1 MLKFGKFSYKEILIC
16 YNPVCKHQNEHE
28 RKAKMKMNMK
38 IGAVTLA
45 CAITIGSTPLSAM
58 AAEVPQKK
66 EPLKIGVMSDTH
78 YFSKSLY
85 GDCEDFTT
93 AMNSDRKMLKESDAI
108 LTGTLNQLVKD
119 EPDVV
124 MISGD
129 LTKDG
134 EQVNHEA
141 VAEKLSEAKDALK
154 KKGVDT
160 NFFVI
165 NGNHDINNPHGKGF
179 SSKTAQ
185 DADRTTVEEF
195 REIYKEF
202 GYGENTVQ
210 YNPDSNRG
218 GSLSYVTQLA
228 EGYTLIAVDTGK
240 YSSDQTD
247 SKEDLQ
253 ETGGV
258 ISPKL
263 LDWVTAQAEKAK
275 AKGDTVMVVQHHG
288 VIPHFEQEQT
298 LMADYL
304 VDNWEEV
311 REAYADAG
319 ISYVFT
325 GHMHANDIASYT
337 SKNGNTLYD
346 IETGSLVTYPSLFR
360 SITVQNGTDKTKD
373 GNTLTTKM
381 ETPGTISYED
391 FDTGNVQKI
400 ENLTE
405 YGKKLTLS
413 NEVIRTMITEGLLSP
428 MIDSTLANGGSK
440 ALVADLLQVTPEQTS
455 RTLVEMLT
463 QLLPTTKE
471 NGLPLSVSGFNFRIY
486 YDAAEKCIR
495 ISQDTSKTISA
506 KQEGVLEIPLENGE
520 TISITLPETFR
531 KTLAEQIQTAAMTEE
546 KAATIELFVSNE
558 KLSNFFD
565 QLFAD
570 VDNHLLGDK
579 DALFSI
585 VETLVNRI
593 LDSKVDDTHNVFDL
607 VNYVYQ
613 LHLAGNESCDAWAAA
628 AIQKIQQGNLLPDI
642 LKESI
647 KATQP
652 TIKNALSKINMNL
665 ETVLDKGNNSL
676 TTNLAYGVI
685 TGMIKNAGDI
695 VDMVDLSTLLPESIL
710 KEINTLAYNAAYTMS
725 HDENYQED
733 LDTSI
738 LMEGKTSWETPEV
751 PETPET
757 PEIPEIPE
765 IPETPQK
772 PQTQKP
778 VQHQQNVA
786 TKKPAQTVKTG
797 DSSKISLTL
806 LMLTFSVGAMG
817 LIRKKR

>member
-1 MLKFGKFSYKEILIC
+1 M
-16 YNPVCKHQNEHE
+16 N
-28 RKAKMKMNMK
+28 MKMK

-45 CAITIGSTPLSAM
+45 CAITIGSTPFSVI
-58 AAEVPQKK
+58 AAAIPQKK

-85 GDCEDFTT
+85 GNCEDFTT

-108 LTGTLNQLVKD
+108 LTGTLNQMIKD

-141 VAEKLSEAKDALK
+141 VAQKLSEAKEKLA

-160 NFFVI
+160 KFFVI
-165 NGNHDINNPHGKGF
+165 NGNHDINNPHGKDF

-195 REIYKEF
+195 KKIYKEF
-202 GYGENTVQ
+202 GYDKNTVQ

-240 YSSDQTD
+240 YSSDQTS
-247 SKEDLQ
+247 SKQDLQ

-263 LDWVTAQAEKAK
+263 LDWVTEQAEKAK

-319 ISYVFT
+319 VSYVFT

-337 SKNGNTLYD
+337 SKKGNTLYD

-360 SITVQNGTDKTKD
+360 SIIVQSGTDNTKD
-373 GNTLTTKM
+373 GNTFTTKM

-391 FDTGNVQKI
+391 FDTGNIQQI

-405 YGKKLTLS
+405 YGKTLTLS
-413 NEVIRTMITEGLLSP
+413 NEVIRTMITEGVLSP
-428 MIDSTLANGGSK
+428 MIDSALANGGSK
-440 ALVADLLQVTPEQTS
+440 TLVADLLKINPEQTS
-455 RTLVEMLT
+455 QTLVAMLT
-463 QLLPTTKE
+463 QLLPTEKE
-471 NGLPLSVSGFNFRIY
+471 NGLPISVSGFNFRIY
-486 YDAAEKCIR
+486 YDVNEKCIR
-495 ISQDTSKTISA
+495 ISQDTSKIISD
-506 KQEGVLEIPLENGE
+506 KPEGILEIPLESGR
-520 TISITLPETFR
+520 TLSIELPEEIQN
-531 KTLAEQIQTAAMTEE
+531 TLKERIQTADTVEE
-546 KAATIELFVSNE
+546 KAMTIELLVSDT
-558 KLSNFFD
+558 KLANFFD
-565 QLFAD
+565 QLFTD
-570 VDNHLLGDK
+570 VDTHLLGDK

-585 VETLVNRI
+585 VETFINQI
-593 LDSKVDDTHNVFDL
+593 LDSKIDDTHNVFDL

-613 LHLAGNESCDAWAAA
+613 LHLAGNESCEPWAET
-628 AIQKIQQGNLLPDI
+628 AIQKIQQGELLPNI
-642 LKESI
+642 LTESI
-647 KATQP
+647 KTTQP
-652 TIKNALSKINMNL
+652 VIKNVLSKINIDL
-665 ETVLDKGNNSL
+665 KTILDKGNSSL
-676 TTNLAYGVI
+676 TTNLVYGVI

-695 VDMVDLSTLLPESIL
+695 VDMIDLSPLLPDNIL
-710 KEINTLAYNAAYTMS
+710 SEINTLAYNAAYSMS
-725 HDENYQED
+725 HDVNYQED

-738 LMEGKTSWETPEV
+738 LIEGKQKWEDSETPEV

-757 PEIPEIPE
+757 IPPQK
-765 IPETPQK
+765 PDTPAPQK
-772 PQTQKP
+772 PQTQQP
-778 VQHQQNVA
+778 QNLP
-786 TKKPAQTVKTG
+786 TKKPAQPVKTG
-797 DSSKISLTL
+797 DTSEISLTL
-806 LMLTFSVGAMG
+806 LMLALSTSAIGF
-817 LIRKKR
+817 LRKRR

>member
-1 MLKFGKFSYKEILIC
+1 M
-16 YNPVCKHQNEHE
+16 N
-28 RKAKMKMNMK
+28 MKMK

-45 CAITIGSTPLSAM
+45 CAITIGSTPFSVI
-58 AAEVPQKK
+58 AAAIPQKK

-85 GDCEDFTT
+85 GNCEDFTT

-108 LTGTLNQLVKD
+108 LTGTLNQMIKD

-141 VAEKLSEAKDALK
+141 VAQKLSEAKEKLA

-160 NFFVI
+160 KFFVI
-165 NGNHDINNPHGKGF
+165 NGNHDINNPHGKDF

-195 REIYKEF
+195 KKIYKEF
-202 GYGENTVQ
+202 GYDKNTVQ

-240 YSSDQTD
+240 YSSDQTS
-247 SKEDLQ
+247 SKQDLQ

-263 LDWVTAQAEKAK
+263 LDWVTEQAEKAK

-311 REAYADAG
+311 RKAYADAG
-319 ISYVFT
+319 VSYVFT

-337 SKNGNTLYD
+337 SKKGNTLYD

-360 SITVQNGTDKTKD
+360 SIIVQSGTDNTKD
-373 GNTLTTKM
+373 GNTFTTKM

-391 FDTGNVQKI
+391 FDTGNIQQI

-405 YGKKLTLS
+405 YGKTLTLS
-413 NEVIRTMITEGLLSP
+413 NEVIRTMITEGVLSP
-428 MIDSTLANGGSK
+428 MIDSALANGGSK
-440 ALVADLLQVTPEQTS
+440 TLVADLLKINPEQTS
-455 RTLVEMLT
+455 QTLVAMLT
-463 QLLPTTKE
+463 QLLPTEKE
-471 NGLPLSVSGFNFRIY
+471 NGLPISVSGFNFRIY
-486 YDAAEKCIR
+486 YDVNEKCIR
-495 ISQDTSKTISA
+495 ISQDTSKIISD
-506 KQEGVLEIPLENGE
+506 KPEGILEIPLESGR
-520 TISITLPETFR
+520 TLSIELPEEIQN
-531 KTLAEQIQTAAMTEE
+531 TLKERIQTADTVEE
-546 KAATIELFVSNE
+546 KAMTIELLVSDT
-558 KLSNFFD
+558 KLANFFD
-565 QLFAD
+565 QLFTD
-570 VDNHLLGDK
+570 VDTHLLGDK

-585 VETLVNRI
+585 VETFINQI
-593 LDSKVDDTHNVFDL
+593 LDSKIDDTHNVFDL

-613 LHLAGNESCDAWAAA
+613 LHLAGNESCEPWAET
-628 AIQKIQQGNLLPDI
+628 AIQKIQQGELLPNI
-642 LKESI
+642 LTESI
-647 KATQP
+647 KTTQP
-652 TIKNALSKINMNL
+652 VIKNVLSKINIDL
-665 ETVLDKGNNSL
+665 KTILDKGNSSL
-676 TTNLAYGVI
+676 TTNLVYGVI

-695 VDMVDLSTLLPESIL
+695 VDMIDLSPLLPDNIL
-710 KEINTLAYNAAYTMS
+710 SEINTLAYNAAYSMS
-725 HDENYQED
+725 HDVNYQED

-738 LMEGKTSWETPEV
+738 LIEGKQKWEDSETPEV

-757 PEIPEIPE
+757 IPPQK
-765 IPETPQK
+765 PDTPAPQK
-772 PQTQKP
+772 PQTQQP
-778 VQHQQNVA
+778 QNLP
-786 TKKPAQTVKTG
+786 TKKPAQPVKTG
-797 DSSKISLTL
+797 DTSEISLTL
-806 LMLTFSVGAMG
+806 LMLALSTSAIG
-817 LIRKKR
+817 LLRKRR

>member
-1 MLKFGKFSYKEILIC
+1 M
-16 YNPVCKHQNEHE
+16 N
-28 RKAKMKMNMK
+28 MKMK

-45 CAITIGSTPLSAM
+45 CAITIGSTPFSVI
-58 AAEVPQKK
+58 AAAIPQKK

-85 GDCEDFTT
+85 GNCEDFTT

-108 LTGTLNQLVKD
+108 LTGTLNQMIKD

-141 VAEKLSEAKDALK
+141 VAQKLSEAKEKLA

-160 NFFVI
+160 KFFVI
-165 NGNHDINNPHGKGF
+165 NGNHDINNPHGKDF

-195 REIYKEF
+195 KKIYKEF
-202 GYGENTVQ
+202 GYDKNTVQ

-240 YSSDQTD
+240 YSSDQTS
-247 SKEDLQ
+247 SKQDLQ

-263 LDWVTAQAEKAK
+263 LDWVTEQAEKAK

-319 ISYVFT
+319 VSYVFT

-337 SKNGNTLYD
+337 SKKGNTLYD

-360 SITVQNGTDKTKD
+360 SIIVQSGTDNTKD
-373 GNTLTTKM
+373 GNTFTTKM

-391 FDTGNVQKI
+391 FDTGNIQQI

-405 YGKKLTLS
+405 YGKTLTLS
-413 NEVIRTMITEGLLSP
+413 NEVIRTMITEGVLSP
-428 MIDSTLANGGSK
+428 MIDSALANGGSK
-440 ALVADLLQVTPEQTS
+440 TLVADLLKINPEQTS
-455 RTLVEMLT
+455 QTLVAMLT
-463 QLLPTTKE
+463 QLLPTEKE
-471 NGLPLSVSGFNFRIY
+471 NGLPISVSGFNFRIY
-486 YDAAEKCIR
+486 YDVNEKCIR
-495 ISQDTSKTISA
+495 ISQDTSKIISD
-506 KQEGVLEIPLENGE
+506 KPEGILEIPLESGR
-520 TISITLPETFR
+520 TLSIELPEEIQN
-531 KTLAEQIQTAAMTEE
+531 TLKERIQTADTVEE
-546 KAATIELFVSNE
+546 KAMTIELLVSDT
-558 KLSNFFD
+558 KLANFFD
-565 QLFAD
+565 QLFTD
-570 VDNHLLGDK
+570 VDTHLLGDK

-585 VETLVNRI
+585 VETFINQI
-593 LDSKVDDTHNVFDL
+593 LDSKIDDTHNVFDL

-613 LHLAGNESCDAWAAA
+613 LHLAGNESCEPWAET
-628 AIQKIQQGNLLPDI
+628 AIQKIQQGELLPNI
-642 LKESI
+642 LTESI
-647 KATQP
+647 KTTQP
-652 TIKNALSKINMNL
+652 VIKNVLSKINIDL
-665 ETVLDKGNNSL
+665 KTILDKGNSSL
-676 TTNLAYGVI
+676 TTNLVYGVI

-695 VDMVDLSTLLPESIL
+695 VDMIDLSTLLPDNIL
-710 KEINTLAYNAAYTMS
+710 SEINTLAYNAAYSMS
-725 HDENYQED
+725 HDVNYQED

-738 LMEGKTSWETPEV
+738 LIEGKQKWEDSETPEV

-757 PEIPEIPE
+757 IPPQK
-765 IPETPQK
+765 PDTPAPQK
-772 PQTQKP
+772 PQTQQP
-778 VQHQQNVA
+778 QNLP
-786 TKKPAQTVKTG
+786 TKKPAQPVKTG
-797 DSSKISLTL
+797 DTSEISLTL
-806 LMLTFSVGAMG
+806 LMLALSTSAIG
-817 LIRKKR
+817 LLRKRR

>member
-1 MLKFGKFSYKEILIC
+1 M
-16 YNPVCKHQNEHE
+16 N
-28 RKAKMKMNMK
+28 MKMK

-45 CAITIGSTPLSAM
+45 CAITIGSTHFSVM
-58 AAEVPQKK
+58 AAAIPQKK

-85 GDCEDFTT
+85 GNCEDFTT

-108 LTGTLNQLVKD
+108 LTGTLNQMIKD

-141 VAEKLSEAKDALK
+141 VAQKLSEAKEKLV

-160 NFFVI
+160 KFFVI
-165 NGNHDINNPHGKGF
+165 NGNHDINNPHGKDF

-195 REIYKEF
+195 KEIYKEF
-202 GYGENTVQ
+202 GYDKNTVQ

-240 YSSDQTD
+240 YSSDQTS
-247 SKEDLQ
+247 SKQDLQ

-263 LDWVTAQAEKAK
+263 LDWVTEQAEKAK

-319 ISYVFT
+319 VSYVFT

-337 SKNGNTLYD
+337 SKKGNTLYD

-360 SITVQNGTDKTKD
+360 SIIVQSGTDNTKD
-373 GNTLTTKM
+373 GNTFTTKM

-391 FDTGNVQKI
+391 FDTGNIQQI

-405 YGKKLTLS
+405 YGKTLTLS
-413 NEVIRTMITEGLLSP
+413 NEVIRTMITEGVLSP
-428 MIDSTLANGGSK
+428 MIDSALANGGSK
-440 ALVADLLQVTPEQTS
+440 TLVADLLKINPEQTS
-455 RTLVEMLT
+455 QTLVAMLT
-463 QLLPTTKE
+463 QLLPTEKE
-471 NGLPLSVSGFNFRIY
+471 NGLPISVSGFNFRIY
-486 YDAAEKCIR
+486 YDVNEKCIR
-495 ISQDTSKTISA
+495 ISQDTSKIISD
-506 KQEGVLEIPLENGE
+506 KPEGILEIPLESGR
-520 TISITLPETFR
+520 TLSIELPEEIQN
-531 KTLAEQIQTAAMTEE
+531 TLKERIQTVDTVEE
-546 KAATIELFVSNE
+546 KAMTIELLVSDT
-558 KLSNFFD
+558 KLANFFD
-565 QLFAD
+565 QLFTD
-570 VDNHLLGDK
+570 VDTHLLGDK

-585 VETLVNRI
+585 VETFINQI
-593 LDSKVDDTHNVFDL
+593 LDSKIDDTHNVFDL

-613 LHLAGNESCDAWAAA
+613 LHLAGNESCEPWAET
-628 AIQKIQQGNLLPDI
+628 AIQKIQQGALLPNI
-642 LKESI
+642 LTESI
-647 KATQP
+647 KTTQP
-652 TIKNALSKINMNL
+652 VIKNVLSKINIDL
-665 ETVLDKGNNSL
+665 KTILDKGNSSL
-676 TTNLAYGVI
+676 TTNLVYGVI

-695 VDMVDLSTLLPESIL
+695 VDMIDLSTLLPDSIL
-710 KEINTLAYNAAYTMS
+710 SEINTLAYNAAYSMS
-725 HDENYQED
+725 HDVNYQED

-738 LMEGKTSWETPEV
+738 LIEGKQKWEDSETPEV

-757 PEIPEIPE
+757 IPPQK
-765 IPETPQK
+765 PDTPAPQK
-772 PQTQKP
+772 PQTQQP
-778 VQHQQNVA
+778 QNLP
-786 TKKPAQTVKTG
+786 TKKPAQPVKTG
-797 DSSKISLTL
+797 DTSEISLTL
-806 LMLTFSVGAMG
+806 LMLALSTSAIGF
-817 LIRKKR
+817 LRKRR

>member
-1 MLKFGKFSYKEILIC
+1 M
-16 YNPVCKHQNEHE
+16 N
-28 RKAKMKMNMK
+28 MKMK

-45 CAITIGSTPLSAM
+45 CAITIGSTPFSVI
-58 AAEVPQKK
+58 AAAIPQKK

-85 GDCEDFTT
+85 GNCEDFTT

-108 LTGTLNQLVKD
+108 LTGTLNQMIKD

-141 VAEKLSEAKDALK
+141 VAQKLSEAKEKLA

-160 NFFVI
+160 KFFVI
-165 NGNHDINNPHGKGF
+165 NGNHDINNPHGKDF

-195 REIYKEF
+195 KKIYKEF
-202 GYGENTVQ
+202 GYDKNTVQ

-240 YSSDQTD
+240 YSSDQTS
-247 SKEDLQ
+247 SKQDLQ

-263 LDWVTAQAEKAK
+263 LDWVTEQAEKAK

-319 ISYVFT
+319 VSYVFT

-337 SKNGNTLYD
+337 SKKGNTLYD

-360 SITVQNGTDKTKD
+360 SIIVQSGTDNTKD
-373 GNTLTTKM
+373 GNTFTTKM

-391 FDTGNVQKI
+391 FDTGNIQQI
-400 ENLTE
+400 ENLAE
-405 YGKKLTLS
+405 YGKTLTLS
-413 NEVIRTMITEGLLSP
+413 NEVIRTMITEGVLSP
-428 MIDSTLANGGSK
+428 MIDSALANGGSK
-440 ALVADLLQVTPEQTS
+440 TLVADLLKINPEQTS
-455 RTLVEMLT
+455 QTLVAMLT
-463 QLLPTTKE
+463 QLLPTEKE
-471 NGLPLSVSGFNFRIY
+471 NGLPISVSGFNFRIY
-486 YDAAEKCIR
+486 YDVNEKCIR
-495 ISQDTSKTISA
+495 ISQDTSKIISD
-506 KQEGVLEIPLENGE
+506 KPKGILEIPLESGR
-520 TISITLPETFR
+520 TLSIELPEEIQN
-531 KTLAEQIQTAAMTEE
+531 TLKERIQTADTVEE
-546 KAATIELFVSNE
+546 KAMTIELLVSDT
-558 KLSNFFD
+558 KLANFFD
-565 QLFAD
+565 QLFTD
-570 VDNHLLGDK
+570 VDTHLLGDK

-585 VETLVNRI
+585 VETFINQI
-593 LDSKVDDTHNVFDL
+593 LDSKIDDTHNVFDL

-613 LHLAGNESCDAWAAA
+613 LHLAGNESCEPWAET
-628 AIQKIQQGNLLPDI
+628 AIQKIQQGELLPNI
-642 LKESI
+642 LTESI
-647 KATQP
+647 KTTQP
-652 TIKNALSKINMNL
+652 VIKNVLSKINIDL
-665 ETVLDKGNNSL
+665 KTILDKGNSSL
-676 TTNLAYGVI
+676 TTNLVYGVI

-695 VDMVDLSTLLPESIL
+695 VDMIDLSTLLPDNIL
-710 KEINTLAYNAAYTMS
+710 SEINTLAYNAAYSMS
-725 HDENYQED
+725 HDVNYQED

-738 LMEGKTSWETPEV
+738 LIEGKQKWEDSETPEV
-751 PETPET
+751 PEPPET
-757 PEIPEIPE
+757 IPPQK
-765 IPETPQK
+765 PDTPAPQK
-772 PQTQKP
+772 PQTQQP
-778 VQHQQNVA
+778 QNLP
-786 TKKPAQTVKTG
+786 TKKPAQPVKTG
-797 DSSKISLTL
+797 DTSEISLTL
-806 LMLTFSVGAMG
+806 LMLALSTSAIG
-817 LIRKKR
+817 LLRKRR

>member
-1 MLKFGKFSYKEILIC
+1 M
-16 YNPVCKHQNEHE
+16 N
-28 RKAKMKMNMK
+28 MKMK

-45 CAITIGSTPLSAM
+45 CAITIGSTPFSVI
-58 AAEVPQKK
+58 AAAIPQKK

-85 GDCEDFTT
+85 RNCEDFTT

-108 LTGTLNQLVKD
+108 LTGTLNQMIKD

-141 VAEKLSEAKDALK
+141 VAQKLSEAKEKLA

-160 NFFVI
+160 KFFVI
-165 NGNHDINNPHGKGF
+165 NGNHDINNPHGKDF

-195 REIYKEF
+195 KKIYKEF
-202 GYGENTVQ
+202 GYDKNTVQ

-240 YSSDQTD
+240 YSSDQTS
-247 SKEDLQ
+247 SKQDLQ

-263 LDWVTAQAEKAK
+263 LDWVTEQAEKAK

-319 ISYVFT
+319 VSYVFT

-337 SKNGNTLYD
+337 SKKGNTLYD

-360 SITVQNGTDKTKD
+360 SIIVQSGTENTKD
-373 GNTLTTKM
+373 GNTFTTKM

-391 FDTGNVQKI
+391 FDTGNIQQI

-405 YGKKLTLS
+405 YGKTLTLS
-413 NEVIRTMITEGLLSP
+413 NEVIRTMITEGVLSP
-428 MIDSTLANGGSK
+428 MIDSALANGGSK
-440 ALVADLLQVTPEQTS
+440 TLVADLLKINPEQTS
-455 RTLVEMLT
+455 QTLVAMLT
-463 QLLPTTKE
+463 QLLPTEKE
-471 NGLPLSVSGFNFRIY
+471 NGLPISVSGFNFRIY
-486 YDAAEKCIR
+486 YDVNEKCIR
-495 ISQDTSKTISA
+495 ISQDTSKIISD
-506 KQEGVLEIPLENGE
+506 KSKGILEIPLESGR
-520 TISITLPETFR
+520 TLSIELPEEIQN
-531 KTLAEQIQTAAMTEE
+531 TLKERIQTADTVEE
-546 KAATIELFVSNE
+546 KAMTIELLVSDT
-558 KLSNFFD
+558 KLANFFD
-565 QLFAD
+565 QLFTD
-570 VDNHLLGDK
+570 VDTHLLGDK

-585 VETLVNRI
+585 VETFINQI
-593 LDSKVDDTHNVFDL
+593 LDSKIDDTHNVFDL

-613 LHLAGNESCDAWAAA
+613 LHLAGNESCEPWAET
-628 AIQKIQQGNLLPDI
+628 AIQKIQQGELLPNI
-642 LKESI
+642 LTESI
-647 KATQP
+647 KTTQP
-652 TIKNALSKINMNL
+652 VIKNVLSKINIDL
-665 ETVLDKGNNSL
+665 KTILDKGNSSL
-676 TTNLAYGVI
+676 TTNLVYGVI

-695 VDMVDLSTLLPESIL
+695 VDMIDLSPLLPDNIL
-710 KEINTLAYNAAYTMS
+710 SEINTLAYNAAYSMS
-725 HDENYQED
+725 HDVNYQED

-738 LMEGKTSWETPEV
+738 LIEGKQKWEDSETPEV

-757 PEIPEIPE
+757 IPPQK
-765 IPETPQK
+765 PDTPAPQK
-772 PQTQKP
+772 PQTQQP
-778 VQHQQNVA
+778 QNLP
-786 TKKPAQTVKTG
+786 TKKPAQPVKTG
-797 DSSKISLTL
+797 DTSEISLTL
-806 LMLTFSVGAMG
+806 LMLALSTSAIG
-817 LIRKKR
+817 LLRKRR

>member
-1 MLKFGKFSYKEILIC
+1 M
-16 YNPVCKHQNEHE
+16 N
-28 RKAKMKMNMK
+28 MKMK

-45 CAITIGSTPLSAM
+45 CAITIGSTPFSVI
-58 AAEVPQKK
+58 AAAIPQKK

-85 GDCEDFTT
+85 GNCEDFTT

-108 LTGTLNQLVKD
+108 LTGTLNQMIKD

-141 VAEKLSEAKDALK
+141 VAQKLSEAKEKLA

-160 NFFVI
+160 KFFVI
-165 NGNHDINNPHGKGF
+165 NGNHDINNPHGKDF

-195 REIYKEF
+195 KKIYKEF
-202 GYGENTVQ
+202 GYDKNTVQ

-240 YSSDQTD
+240 YSSDQTS
-247 SKEDLQ
+247 SKQDLQ

-263 LDWVTAQAEKAK
+263 LDWVTEQAEKAK

-319 ISYVFT
+319 VSYVFT

-337 SKNGNTLYD
+337 SKKGNTLYD

-360 SITVQNGTDKTKD
+360 SIIVQSGTDNTKD
-373 GNTLTTKM
+373 GNTFTTKM

-391 FDTGNVQKI
+391 FDTGNIQQI
-400 ENLTE
+400 ENLAE
-405 YGKKLTLS
+405 YGKTLTLS
-413 NEVIRTMITEGLLSP
+413 NEVIRTMITEGVLSP
-428 MIDSTLANGGSK
+428 MIDSALANGGSK
-440 ALVADLLQVTPEQTS
+440 TLVADLLKINPEQTS
-455 RTLVEMLT
+455 QTLVAMLT
-463 QLLPTTKE
+463 QLLPTEKE
-471 NGLPLSVSGFNFRIY
+471 NGLPISVSGFNFRIY
-486 YDAAEKCIR
+486 YDVNEKCIR
-495 ISQDTSKTISA
+495 ISQDTSKIISD
-506 KQEGVLEIPLENGE
+506 KPEGILEIPLESGR
-520 TISITLPETFR
+520 TLSIELPEEIQN
-531 KTLAEQIQTAAMTEE
+531 TLKERIQTVDTVEE
-546 KAATIELFVSNE
+546 KAMTIELLVSDT
-558 KLSNFFD
+558 KLANFFD
-565 QLFAD
+565 QLFTD
-570 VDNHLLGDK
+570 VDTHLLGDK

-585 VETLVNRI
+585 VETFINQI
-593 LDSKVDDTHNVFDL
+593 LDSKIDDTHNVFDL

-613 LHLAGNESCDAWAAA
+613 LHLAGNESCEPWAET
-628 AIQKIQQGNLLPDI
+628 AIQKIQQGALLPNI
-642 LKESI
+642 LTESI
-647 KATQP
+647 KTTQP
-652 TIKNALSKINMNL
+652 VIKNVLSKINIDL
-665 ETVLDKGNNSL
+665 KTILDKGNSSL
-676 TTNLAYGVI
+676 TTNLVYGVI

-695 VDMVDLSTLLPESIL
+695 VDMIDLSTLLPDSIL
-710 KEINTLAYNAAYTMS
+710 SEINTLAYNAAYSMS
-725 HDENYQED
+725 HDVNYQED

-738 LMEGKTSWETPEV
+738 LIEGKQKWEDSETPEV

-757 PEIPEIPE
+757 IPPQK
-765 IPETPQK
+765 PDTPAPQK
-772 PQTQKP
+772 PQTQQP
-778 VQHQQNVA
+778 QNLP
-786 TKKPAQTVKTG
+786 TKKPAQPVKTG
-797 DSSKISLTL
+797 DTSEISLTL
-806 LMLTFSVGAMG
+806 LMLALSTSAIGF
-817 LIRKKR
+817 LRKRR

>member
-1 MLKFGKFSYKEILIC
+1 M
-16 YNPVCKHQNEHE
+16 N
-28 RKAKMKMNMK
+28 MKMK

-45 CAITIGSTPLSAM
+45 CAITIGSTPFSVI
-58 AAEVPQKK
+58 AAAIPQKK

-85 GDCEDFTT
+85 GNCEDFTT

-108 LTGTLNQLVKD
+108 LTGTLNQMIKD

-141 VAEKLSEAKDALK
+141 VAQKLSEAKEKLA

-160 NFFVI
+160 KFFVI
-165 NGNHDINNPHGKGF
+165 NGNHDINNPHGKDF

-195 REIYKEF
+195 KKIYKEF
-202 GYGENTVQ
+202 GYDKNTVQ

-240 YSSDQTD
+240 YSSDQTS
-247 SKEDLQ
+247 SKQDLQ

-263 LDWVTAQAEKAK
+263 LDWVTEQAEKAK

-319 ISYVFT
+319 VSYVFT

-337 SKNGNTLYD
+337 SKKGNTLYD

-360 SITVQNGTDKTKD
+360 SIIVQSGTDNTKD
-373 GNTLTTKM
+373 GNTFTTKM

-391 FDTGNVQKI
+391 FDTGNIQQI

-405 YGKKLTLS
+405 YGKTLTLS
-413 NEVIRTMITEGLLSP
+413 NEVIRTMITEGVLSP
-428 MIDSTLANGGSK
+428 MIDSALANGGSK
-440 ALVADLLQVTPEQTS
+440 TLVADLLKINPEQTS
-455 RTLVEMLT
+455 QTLVAMLT
-463 QLLPTTKE
+463 QLLPTEKE
-471 NGLPLSVSGFNFRIY
+471 NGLPISVSGFNFRIY
-486 YDAAEKCIR
+486 YDVNEKCIR
-495 ISQDTSKTISA
+495 ISQDTSKIISD
-506 KQEGVLEIPLENGE
+506 KPEGILEIPLESGR
-520 TISITLPETFR
+520 TLSIELPEEIQN
-531 KTLAEQIQTAAMTEE
+531 TLKERIQTADTVEE
-546 KAATIELFVSNE
+546 KAMTIELLVSDT
-558 KLSNFFD
+558 KLANFFD
-565 QLFAD
+565 QLFTD
-570 VDNHLLGDK
+570 VDTHLLGDK

-585 VETLVNRI
+585 VETFINQI
-593 LDSKVDDTHNVFDL
+593 LDSKIDDTHNVFDL

-613 LHLAGNESCDAWAAA
+613 LHLAGNESCEPWAET
-628 AIQKIQQGNLLPDI
+628 AIQKIQQRELLPNI
-642 LKESI
+642 LTESI
-647 KATQP
+647 KTTQP
-652 TIKNALSKINMNL
+652 VIKNVLSKINIDL
-665 ETVLDKGNNSL
+665 KTILDKGNSSL
-676 TTNLAYGVI
+676 TTNLVYGVI

-695 VDMVDLSTLLPESIL
+695 VDMIDLSTLLPDNIL
-710 KEINTLAYNAAYTMS
+710 SEINTLAYNAAYSMS
-725 HDENYQED
+725 HDVNYQED

-738 LMEGKTSWETPEV
+738 LIEGKQKWEDSETPEV

-757 PEIPEIPE
+757 IPPQK
-765 IPETPQK
+765 PDTPAPQK
-772 PQTQKP
+772 PQTQQP
-778 VQHQQNVA
+778 QNLP
-786 TKKPAQTVKTG
+786 TKKPAQPVKTG
-797 DSSKISLTL
+797 DTSEISLTL
-806 LMLTFSVGAMG
+806 LMLALSTSAIGF
-817 LIRKKR
+817 LRKRR

>member
-1 MLKFGKFSYKEILIC
+1 M
-16 YNPVCKHQNEHE
+16 N
-28 RKAKMKMNMK
+28 MKMK

-45 CAITIGSTPLSAM
+45 CAITIGSTPFSVI
-58 AAEVPQKK
+58 AAAIPQKK

-85 GDCEDFTT
+85 GNCEDFTT

-108 LTGTLNQLVKD
+108 LTGTLNQMIKD

-141 VAEKLSEAKDALK
+141 VAQKLSEAKEKLA

-160 NFFVI
+160 KFFVI
-165 NGNHDINNPHGKGF
+165 NGNHDINNPHGKDF

-195 REIYKEF
+195 KKIYKEF
-202 GYGENTVQ
+202 GYDKNTVQ

-240 YSSDQTD
+240 YSSDQTS
-247 SKEDLQ
+247 SKQDLQ

-263 LDWVTAQAEKAK
+263 LDWVTEQAEKAK

-319 ISYVFT
+319 VSYVFT

-337 SKNGNTLYD
+337 SKKGNTLYD

-360 SITVQNGTDKTKD
+360 SIIVQSGTDNTKD
-373 GNTLTTKM
+373 GNTFTTKM

-391 FDTGNVQKI
+391 FDTGNIQQI

-405 YGKKLTLS
+405 YGKTLTLS
-413 NEVIRTMITEGLLSP
+413 NEVIRTMITEGVLSP
-428 MIDSTLANGGSK
+428 MIDSALANGGSK
-440 ALVADLLQVTPEQTS
+440 TLVADLLKINPEQTS
-455 RTLVEMLT
+455 QTLVAMLT
-463 QLLPTTKE
+463 QLLPTEKE
-471 NGLPLSVSGFNFRIY
+471 NGLPISVSGFNFRIY
-486 YDAAEKCIR
+486 YDVNEKCIR
-495 ISQDTSKTISA
+495 ISQDTSKIISD
-506 KQEGVLEIPLENGE
+506 KPEGILEIPLESGR
-520 TISITLPETFR
+520 TLSIELPEEIQN
-531 KTLAEQIQTAAMTEE
+531 TLKERIQTADTVEE
-546 KAATIELFVSNE
+546 KAMTIELLVSDT
-558 KLSNFFD
+558 KLANFFD
-565 QLFAD
+565 QLFTD
-570 VDNHLLGDK
+570 VDTHLLGDK

-585 VETLVNRI
+585 VETFINQI
-593 LDSKVDDTHNVFDL
+593 LDSKIDDTHNVFDL

-613 LHLAGNESCDAWAAA
+613 LHLAGNESCEPWAET
-628 AIQKIQQGNLLPDI
+628 AIQKIQQGELLPNI
-642 LKESI
+642 LTESI
-647 KATQP
+647 KTTQP
-652 TIKNALSKINMNL
+652 VIKNVLSKINIDL
-665 ETVLDKGNNSL
+665 KTILDKGNSSL
-676 TTNLAYGVI
+676 TTNLVYGVI

-695 VDMVDLSTLLPESIL
+695 VDMIDLSPLLPDNIL
-710 KEINTLAYNAAYTMS
+710 SEINTLAYNAAYSMS
-725 HDENYQED
+725 HDVNYQED

-738 LMEGKTSWETPEV
+738 LIEGKQKWEDSETPEV

-757 PEIPEIPE
+757 IPPQK
-765 IPETPQK
+765 PDTPAPQK
-772 PQTQKP
+772 PQTQQP
-778 VQHQQNVA
+778 QNLP
-786 TKKPAQTVKTG
+786 TKKPAQPVKTG
-797 DSSKISLTL
+797 DTSEISLTL
-806 LMLTFSVGAMG
+806 LMLALSTSAIG
-817 LIRKKR
+817 LLRKRR

>member
-1 MLKFGKFSYKEILIC
+1 M
-16 YNPVCKHQNEHE
+16 N
-28 RKAKMKMNMK
+28 MKMK

-45 CAITIGSTPLSAM
+45 CAITIGSTPFSVI
-58 AAEVPQKK
+58 AAAIPQKK

-85 GDCEDFTT
+85 GNCEDFTT

-108 LTGTLNQLVKD
+108 LTGTLNQMIKD

-141 VAEKLSEAKDALK
+141 VAQKLSEAKEKLA

-160 NFFVI
+160 KFFVI
-165 NGNHDINNPHGKGF
+165 NGNHDINNPHGKDF

-195 REIYKEF
+195 KKIYKEF
-202 GYGENTVQ
+202 GYDKNTVQ

-240 YSSDQTD
+240 YSSDQTS
-247 SKEDLQ
+247 SKQDLQ

-263 LDWVTAQAEKAK
+263 LDWVTEQAEKAK

-319 ISYVFT
+319 VSYVFT

-337 SKNGNTLYD
+337 SKKGNTLYD

-360 SITVQNGTDKTKD
+360 SIIVQSGTDNTKD
-373 GNTLTTKM
+373 GNTFTTKM

-391 FDTGNVQKI
+391 FDTGNIQQI
-400 ENLTE
+400 ENLAE
-405 YGKKLTLS
+405 YGKTLTLS
-413 NEVIRTMITEGLLSP
+413 NEVIRTMITEGVLSP
-428 MIDSTLANGGSK
+428 MIDSALANGGSK
-440 ALVADLLQVTPEQTS
+440 TLVADLLKINPEQTS
-455 RTLVEMLT
+455 QTLVAMLT
-463 QLLPTTKE
+463 QLLPTEKE
-471 NGLPLSVSGFNFRIY
+471 NGLPISVSGFNFRIY
-486 YDAAEKCIR
+486 YDVNEKCIR
-495 ISQDTSKTISA
+495 ISQDTSKIISD
-506 KQEGVLEIPLENGE
+506 KPKGILEIPLESGR
-520 TISITLPETFR
+520 TLSIELPEEIQN
-531 KTLAEQIQTAAMTEE
+531 TLKERIQTADTVEE
-546 KAATIELFVSNE
+546 KAMTIELLVSDT
-558 KLSNFFD
+558 KLANFFD
-565 QLFAD
+565 QLFTD
-570 VDNHLLGDK
+570 VDTHLLGDK

-585 VETLVNRI
+585 VETFINQI
-593 LDSKVDDTHNVFDL
+593 LDSKIDDTHNVFDL

-613 LHLAGNESCDAWAAA
+613 LHLAGNESCEPWAET
-628 AIQKIQQGNLLPDI
+628 AIQKIQQGELLPNI
-642 LKESI
+642 LTESI
-647 KATQP
+647 KTTQP
-652 TIKNALSKINMNL
+652 VIKNVLSKINIDL
-665 ETVLDKGNNSL
+665 KTILDKGNSSL
-676 TTNLAYGVI
+676 TTNLVYGVI

-695 VDMVDLSTLLPESIL
+695 VDMIDLSPLLPDNIL
-710 KEINTLAYNAAYTMS
+710 SEINTLAYNAAYSMS
-725 HDENYQED
+725 HDVNYQED

-738 LMEGKTSWETPEV
+738 LIEGKQKWEDSETPEV

-757 PEIPEIPE
+757 IPPQK
-765 IPETPQK
+765 PDTPAPQK
-772 PQTQKP
+772 PQTQQP
-778 VQHQQNVA
+778 QNLP
-786 TKKPAQTVKTG
+786 TKKPAQPVKTG
-797 DSSKISLTL
+797 DTSEISLTL
-806 LMLTFSVGAMG
+806 LMLALSTSAIG
-817 LIRKKR
+817 LLRKRR

>member
-1 MLKFGKFSYKEILIC
+1 M
-16 YNPVCKHQNEHE
+16 N
-28 RKAKMKMNMK
+28 MKMK

-45 CAITIGSTPLSAM
+45 CAITIGSTPFSVI
-58 AAEVPQKK
+58 AAAIPQKK

-85 GDCEDFTT
+85 GNCEDFTT

-108 LTGTLNQLVKD
+108 LTGTLNQMIKD

-141 VAEKLSEAKDALK
+141 VAQKLSEAKEKLA

-160 NFFVI
+160 KFFVI
-165 NGNHDINNPHGKGF
+165 NGNHDINNPHGKDF

-195 REIYKEF
+195 KKIYKEF
-202 GYGENTVQ
+202 GYDKNTAQ

-240 YSSDQTD
+240 YSSDQTS
-247 SKEDLQ
+247 SKQDLQ

-263 LDWVTAQAEKAK
+263 LDWVTEQAEKAK

-319 ISYVFT
+319 VSYVFT

-337 SKNGNTLYD
+337 SKKGNTLYD

-360 SITVQNGTDKTKD
+360 SIIVQSGTDNTKD
-373 GNTLTTKM
+373 GNTFTTKM

-391 FDTGNVQKI
+391 FDTGNIQQI

-405 YGKKLTLS
+405 YGKTLTLS
-413 NEVIRTMITEGLLSP
+413 NEVIRTMITEGVLSP
-428 MIDSTLANGGSK
+428 MIDSALANGGSK
-440 ALVADLLQVTPEQTS
+440 TLVADLLKINPEQTS
-455 RTLVEMLT
+455 QTLVAMLT
-463 QLLPTTKE
+463 QLLPTEKE
-471 NGLPLSVSGFNFRIY
+471 NGLPISVSGFNFRIY
-486 YDAAEKCIR
+486 YDVNEKCIR
-495 ISQDTSKTISA
+495 ISQDTSKIISD
-506 KQEGVLEIPLENGE
+506 KPEGILEIPLESGR
-520 TISITLPETFR
+520 TLSIELPEEIQN
-531 KTLAEQIQTAAMTEE
+531 TLKERIQTADTVEE
-546 KAATIELFVSNE
+546 KAMTIELLVSDT
-558 KLSNFFD
+558 KLANFFD
-565 QLFAD
+565 QLFTD
-570 VDNHLLGDK
+570 VDTHLLGDK

-585 VETLVNRI
+585 VETFINQI
-593 LDSKVDDTHNVFDL
+593 LDSKIDDTHNVFDL

-613 LHLAGNESCDAWAAA
+613 LHLAGNESCEPWAET
-628 AIQKIQQGNLLPDI
+628 AIQKIQQGELLPNI
-642 LKESI
+642 LTESI
-647 KATQP
+647 KTTQP
-652 TIKNALSKINMNL
+652 VIKNVLSKINIDL
-665 ETVLDKGNNSL
+665 KTILDKGNSSL
-676 TTNLAYGVI
+676 TTNLVYGVI

-695 VDMVDLSTLLPESIL
+695 VDMIDLSTLLPDNIL
-710 KEINTLAYNAAYTMS
+710 SEINTLAYNAAYSMS
-725 HDENYQED
+725 HDVNYQED

-738 LMEGKTSWETPEV
+738 LIEGKQKWEDSETPEV

-757 PEIPEIPE
+757 IPPQK
-765 IPETPQK
+765 PDTPAPQK
-772 PQTQKP
+772 PQTQQP
-778 VQHQQNVA
+778 QNLP
-786 TKKPAQTVKTG
+786 TKKPAQPVKTG
-797 DSSKISLTL
+797 DTSEISLTL
-806 LMLTFSVGAMG
+806 LMLALSTSAIGF
-817 LIRKKR
+817 LRKRR

>member
-1 MLKFGKFSYKEILIC
+1 M
-16 YNPVCKHQNEHE
+16 N
-28 RKAKMKMNMK
+28 MKMK

-45 CAITIGSTPLSAM
+45 CAITIGSTPFSVI
-58 AAEVPQKK
+58 AAAIPQKK

-85 GDCEDFTT
+85 GNCEDFTT

-108 LTGTLNQLVKD
+108 LTGTLNQMIKD

-141 VAEKLSEAKDALK
+141 VAQKLSEAKEKLA

-160 NFFVI
+160 KFFVI
-165 NGNHDINNPHGKGF
+165 NGNHDINNPHGKDF

-195 REIYKEF
+195 KKIYKEF
-202 GYGENTVQ
+202 GYDKNTVQ

-240 YSSDQTD
+240 YSSDQTS
-247 SKEDLQ
+247 SKQDLQ

-263 LDWVTAQAEKAK
+263 LDWVTEQAEKAK

-319 ISYVFT
+319 VSYVFT

-337 SKNGNTLYD
+337 SKKGNTLYD

-360 SITVQNGTDKTKD
+360 SIIVQSGTDNTKD
-373 GNTLTTKM
+373 GNTFTTKM

-391 FDTGNVQKI
+391 FDTGNIQQI

-405 YGKKLTLS
+405 YGKTLTLS
-413 NEVIRTMITEGLLSP
+413 NEVIRTMITEGVLSP
-428 MIDSTLANGGSK
+428 MIDSALANGGSK
-440 ALVADLLQVTPEQTS
+440 TLVADLLKINPEQTS
-455 RTLVEMLT
+455 QTLVAMLT
-463 QLLPTTKE
+463 QLLPTEKE
-471 NGLPLSVSGFNFRIY
+471 NGLPISVSGFNFRIY
-486 YDAAEKCIR
+486 YDVNEKCIR
-495 ISQDTSKTISA
+495 ISQDTSKIISD
-506 KQEGVLEIPLENGE
+506 KPEGILEIPLESGR
-520 TISITLPETFR
+520 TLSIELPEEIQN
-531 KTLAEQIQTAAMTEE
+531 TLKERIQTADTVEE
-546 KAATIELFVSNE
+546 KAMTIELLVSDT
-558 KLSNFFD
+558 KLANFFD
-565 QLFAD
+565 QLFTD
-570 VDNHLLGDK
+570 VDTHLLGDK

-585 VETLVNRI
+585 VETFINQI
-593 LDSKVDDTHNVFDL
+593 LDSKIDDTHNVFDL

-613 LHLAGNESCDAWAAA
+613 LHLAGNESCEPWAET
-628 AIQKIQQGNLLPDI
+628 AIQKIQQGALLPNI
-642 LKESI
+642 LTESI
-647 KATQP
+647 KTTQP
-652 TIKNALSKINMNL
+652 VIKNVLSKINIDL
-665 ETVLDKGNNSL
+665 KTILDKGNSSL
-676 TTNLAYGVI
+676 TTNLVYGVI

-695 VDMVDLSTLLPESIL
+695 VDMIDLSPLLPDNIL
-710 KEINTLAYNAAYTMS
+710 SEINTLAYNAAYSMS
-725 HDENYQED
+725 HDVNYQED

-738 LMEGKTSWETPEV
+738 LIEGKQKWEDSETPEV

-757 PEIPEIPE
+757 IPPQK
-765 IPETPQK
+765 PDTPAPQK
-772 PQTQKP
+772 PQTQQP
-778 VQHQQNVA
+778 QNLP
-786 TKKPAQTVKTG
+786 TKKPAQPVKTG
-797 DSSKISLTL
+797 DTSEISLTL
-806 LMLTFSVGAMG
+806 LMLALSTSAIGF
-817 LIRKKR
+817 LRKRR